1 MSYNIIK
8 SDGTPLA
15 TVADGQTNSTAS
27 SLTLIGKNYAGY
39 GTFLNENFVK
49 VLENFASTSAP
60 LYPLVG
66 QLWWKT
72 DTRLLQVYDKFG
84 NWKTISGA
92 QSSSDAPPSAIA
104 GDLWFDTVNQ
114 QLKVYSGASWIVIG
128 PSFTATTG
136 TSGAI
141 ADTIVDAGL
150 ISHVVVKF
158 YVQNSLIAILS
169 KDATFT
175 PGTTVAGFATIK
187 PGLNL
192 AADRA
197 PALVY
202 YDNANNSAYLG
213 GIVAAQYITKTTP
226 TVTTKVTVQNETG
239 IDIQDATGS
248 VTLYQQNILNNN
260 VQLISTKRGNGLI
273 IYTTPD
279 NAGGALSA
287 ALTVDKASGLVSV
300 SANPSTVLGIA
311 TKQYVDTADTAI
323 KGYIIA
329 NVNTVNTNFNT
340 LQANVLTG
348 GTYSVYGNL
357 RMVMSDLGVYTGGA
371 GYANATAWTQ
381 LMSSGQNIA
390 ANIIA
395 LWGNTA
401 SFYSKV
407 LPADLTNPGTGTFNG
422 TGTIYANVKYL
433 QTTVS
438 SLQSDALRRDG
449 AQTITGTLLPSI
461 LNNYD
466 LGAAGFRFRNF
477 FANTANIASI
487 IHSGTVGSGDIGQPE
502 NRFGTIYLT
511 TANVNS
517 IIHNGTVGVGDI
529 GTADSKFGTVYAA
542 TANVAS
548 IVHSGTTGTGDIGSS
563 DQRFGM
569 IYANGIDLSAA
580 SDSTEAGTFNVG
592 ALGKSGTSGTGDIGG
607 PSARFGMIYANGIDL
622 SAVSDSTEAGTF
634 NVGALGHSGTT
645 GSGDIGSSANK
656 FGTVYATT
664 FNGSAAGLTA
674 IPTSSISNLPN
685 SSLANPSVTLS
696 QGTGVT
702 ITGGALSLGGTAT
715 IAIGQA
721 VATTSDVTFNTVS
734 IAGITKTGSNVA
746 GNIGQTNNRFNAVFS
761 REFIGTATSAYFAD
775 LAERFLPEVELTS
788 GTVVTIGGSK
798 EIVQENVELSEEVLG
813 VISTDP
819 AFKMNSDLEGGA
831 YVAMA
836 GRVPVRVVGIA
847 KKGDR
852 LTSAG
857 NGCARVAQRSEWTAF
872 NIIGRALAD
881 KTTAEEGLV
890 EAVVIVR

>member
-72 DTRLLQVYDKFG
+72 DTRLLQVYDRFG

-92 QSSSDAPPSAIA
+92 QSQSDTPVNAIA

-175 PGTTVAGFATIK
+175 PGTTIAGFATIK

-213 GIVAAQYITKTTP
+213 GIVAGQYITKTTP
-226 TVTTKVTVQNETG
+226 TVTAKVTVQTTDG
-239 IDIQDATGS
+239 IEIQDSTGS
-248 VTLYQQNILNNN
+248 VSYYQQNISNNN
-260 VQLISTKRGNGLI
+260 VQLISPKRGNGLI

-279 NAGGALSA
+279 NAGGSQVAV
-287 ALTVDKASGLVSV
+287 LTVDKATGLVSV
-300 SANPSTVLGIA
+300 SANPSTVLGVA
-311 TKQYVDTADTAI
+311 TKGYVDTADNAI
-323 KGYIIA
+323 KGFIQANIL
-329 NVNTVNTNFNT
+329 NVNSNFNT
-340 LQANVLTG
+340 LQSNTNA
-348 GTYSVYGNL
+348 VYGNVRVL
-357 RMVMSDLGVYTGGA
+357 LSDIGIYTVSGA
-371 GYANATAWTQ
+371 TLANSTAWTQ
-381 LMSSGQNIA
+381 LMGSGQNIA

-395 LWGNTA
+395 HWANTA
-401 SFYSKV
+401 AFYSKV
-407 LPADLTNPGTGTFNG
+407 LPADLTNPGSGLFNG
-422 TGTIYANVKYL
+422 TGTIYANVKFLQSTVSGL
-433 QTTVS
+433 QTTVVQRDGGS
-438 SLQSDALRRDG
+438 SLLGALVP
-449 AQTITGTLLPSI
+449 ATPNT
-461 LNNYD
+461 YD
-466 LGAAGFRFRNF
+466 LGSPASRFKNF
-477 FANTANIASI
+477 FANTANVASI
-487 IHSGTVGSGDIGQPE
+487 IHNGTIGTGDIGQPDST
-502 NRFGTIYLT
+502 FGTIYLT

-517 IIHNGTVGVGDI
+517 IVHSGTSGSGDI
-529 GTADSKFGTVYAA
+529 GQNNSLFGTVYAS

-548 IVHSGTTGTGDIGSS
+548 IVHSGTSGTGDIGTSG
-563 DQRFGM
+563 QRFGM
-569 IYANGIDLSAA
+569 IYANGIDLAA
-580 SDSTEAGTFNVG
+580 ARDSTEAGTFNVG

-607 PSARFGMIYANGIDL
+607 PTARFGMIYANGIDL
-622 SAVSDSTEAGTF
+622 AAASDSTEAGTF

-775 LAERFLPEVELTS
+775 LAERFLPEVELVS

-836 GRVPVRVVGIA
+836 GRVPVRVVGTA

-881 KTTAEEGLV
+881 KHTAEEGLV